1 MRSSRRGRHPL
12 TTGPELRRRPLASGP
27 GGDVRSNPRDVSQ
40 GNPWGSL
47 PGNPEGNLGPPARR
61 GMADT
66 ILHTTVHTVPR
77 TIWYTPTP

>member
-1 MRSSRRGRHPL
+1 M
-12 TTGPELRRRPLASGP
+12 
-27 GGDVRSNPRDVSQ
+27 RSNPRDVSQ